1 MSRDVLDQVQ
11 LDVTDEA
18 GTHAPRDGFVRQQEA
33 SHRRAE
39 DDRGIVGGADAQLR
53 LEDDVAL
60 SRRIAVE
67 VGDQSLQL
75 PKASGL
81 AFEIDGGN
89 GANQT
94 SALENAET
102 SAIGRA
108 LANAGYSGNKRTSR
122 EEMNKVERT
131 SAAIDN
137 WLVEADKIS
146 DIAGLRWLYAK
157 AKAEGASPDV
167 LERIQSRAKLLNPD
181 VESDGAD
188 GGVPA
193 STKKRPKE

>member
-1 MSRDVLDQVQ
+1 MPRFDLSQYETVEERIRRFYKENPDGRIITQNL
-11 LDVTDEA
+11 TTEA
-18 GTHAPRDGFVRQQEA
+18 DRAVGTWVVR
-33 SHRRAE
+33 S
-39 DDRGIVGGADAQLR
+39 
-53 LEDDVAL
+53 
-60 SRRIAVE
+60 E
-67 VGDQSLQL
+67 VYISAGDQSLQL

-94 SALENAET
+94 AALENAET
-102 SAIGRA
+102 SSIGRA
-108 LANAGYSGNKRTSR
+108 LANAGYSGRRASR
-122 EEMNKVERT
+122 EELEKVERT
-131 SAAIDN
+131 TAAIDN

-181 VESDGAD
+181 VESGGAD
-188 GGVPA
+188 GGLSA
-193 STKKRPKE
+193 GDEKRPKK